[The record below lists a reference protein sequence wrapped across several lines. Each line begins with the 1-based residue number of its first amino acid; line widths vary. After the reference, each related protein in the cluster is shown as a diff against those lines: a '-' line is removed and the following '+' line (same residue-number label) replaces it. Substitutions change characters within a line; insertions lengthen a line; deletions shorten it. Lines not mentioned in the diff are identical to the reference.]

1 MEDNVYE
8 AQEEELKVSKT
19 NKEIKF
25 EELNLKFKKSQKKLA
40 IVAFLEKSLPII
52 SVYGELIETIYE
64 KFSDIFDLKD
74 IFNKKT

>member
-1 MEDNVYE
+1 MKDNVYE
-8 AQEEELKVSKT
+8 ADEEELKVSNP

-25 EELNLKFKKSQKKLA
+25 EELNLKSHKSLIKLA
-40 IVAFLEKSLPII
+40 IVAFLEKSQPIDRGYKGLVKMI
-52 SVYGELIETIYE
+52 DE